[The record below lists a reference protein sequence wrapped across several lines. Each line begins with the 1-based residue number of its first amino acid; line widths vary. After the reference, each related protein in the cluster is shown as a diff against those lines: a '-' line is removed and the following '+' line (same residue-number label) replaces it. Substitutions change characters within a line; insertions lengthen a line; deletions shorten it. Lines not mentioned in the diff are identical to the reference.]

1 VDPVWRLR
9 LHMRSLDL
17 HPRHRMEQLG
27 SHGVFDCIRRTSH
40 VSQAGAT
47 LYAADMPRLYTVR
60 RVLSAMYNY
69 RISKSQAYL
78 DSLYQEKDTTIE
90 KLKQATKYD
99 STQQL
104 LDKYGERKSPP
115 RESAKDSDLAG
126 KSRRASSD
134 RVFIV
139 PPPTANIPRN
149 RPSLPPGSAPIQE
162 DSSKGVPSGP
172 QSAPDHPQQ
181 PGPETTA
188 EFAPNAFDQS
198 AQYARPGPTERRWF
212 DRLLDS
218 IMGEDETLATMRL
231 ALVCSQCRL
240 VNGLAPPGVRTLEEV
255 GKWRC
260 RECGAWNGEEPE
272 TVRIVKAVATEKTS
286 ATSSSDDRPETGTAA
301 EKPDPAEAEVVKEE

>member
-1 VDPVWRLR
+1 MA
-9 LHMRSLDL
+9 LHS
-17 HPRHRMEQLG
+17 
-27 SHGVFDCIRRTSH
+27 
-40 VSQAGAT
+40 
-47 LYAADMPRLYTVR
+47 ADASRLYGVR
-60 RVLSAMYNY
+60 RVLSAVYNY

-78 DSLYQEKDTTIE
+78 DSLYQDKDTTIE

-115 RESAKDSDLAG
+115 SEAAKDSDPAE
-126 KSRRASSD
+126 SQRRASAD
-134 RVFIV
+134 RVFMV

-149 RPSLPPGSAPIQE
+149 RPSLPPGSAPVQE
-162 DSSKGVPSGP
+162 DASRRVPSGSRP
-172 QSAPDHPQQ
+172 APDGPQQ
-181 PGPETTA
+181 PTLETSA

-218 IMGEDETLATMRL
+218 IMGEDETLAMTRL

-240 VNGLAPPGVRTLEEV
+240 VNGLAAPGVRTLEEV

-260 RECGAWNGEEPE
+260 RECGAWNGVESE
-272 TVRIVKAVATEKTS
+272 TVRLVEAVATEKASTKDS
-286 ATSSSDDRPETGTAA
+286 TDDRPETGAAA
-301 EKPDPAEAEVVKEE
+301 EKSDPAETEVKAD